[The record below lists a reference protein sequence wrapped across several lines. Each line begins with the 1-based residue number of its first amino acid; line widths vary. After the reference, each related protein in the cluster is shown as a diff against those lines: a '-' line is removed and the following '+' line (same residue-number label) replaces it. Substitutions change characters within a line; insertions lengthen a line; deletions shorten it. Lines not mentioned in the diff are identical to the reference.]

1 MNLKGGYKMTNIRC
15 KKCNWLNKEV
25 TESFICSNCG
35 KESITIKQPSREII
49 NTAQKEDKK

>member
-1 MNLKGGYKMTNIRC
+1 MTNIRC